1 MPVINVAMHKVGEE
15 MKTTLI
21 RELTNVAAEVTK
33 IPLDRFTILIDEFDD
48 ENIGC
53 AGKTLKE
60 LKASR

>member
-15 MKTTLI
+15 TKTALI
-21 RELTNVAAEVTK
+21 RELTNVAADITK
-33 IPLDRFTILIDEFDD
+33 IPLDRFTILIDELAD

-53 AGKTLKE
+53 GGKTLKE